1 MSLPPRQV
9 STCASGSQCGA
20 NLAGFILVRSIH
32 INKFIVFVL
41 ALAGLVLTACG
52 GSAASTGWSGAALN
66 ADTLYFGGNDAR
78 VYALNSA
85 TGALTWVF
93 PSDKTLSSIYA
104 TPVIDNDTI
113 YVGGYDGIMR
123 AINANGSQR
132 WQFPTEANLAVYG
145 PIVPTALV
153 VNNTVYYG
161 DNMHNFYALDAATG
175 AKKWQFLTQ
184 NKIWS
189 GAVYANGT
197 LYFGSLDHNLY
208 ALDAETG
215 AQKWKTTAGGLIA
228 GSPRVQDGVVYV
240 GALNTLLAVDASSGA
255 IKWTF
260 KSPNPNEWLWAQ
272 PTIAN
277 NTVYIG
283 SLTGNMYALDA
294 ATGNRRWT
302 FPLTSGAE
310 IRSALVVDGDTGY
323 FGASDQ
329 NVYAINL
336 TNGQLK
342 WKTADKALAG
352 PIYTTPYLR
361 DGILYIPVQGHNM
374 YALNAADGSRKWC
387 FDGSARQACGN

>member
-1 MSLPPRQV
+1 
-9 STCASGSQCGA
+9 
-20 NLAGFILVRSIH
+20 
-32 INKFIVFVL
+32 
-41 ALAGLVLTACG
+41 
-52 GSAASTGWSGAALN
+52 
-66 ADTLYFGGNDAR
+66 
-78 VYALNSA
+78 
-85 TGALTWVF
+85 
-93 PSDKTLSSIYA
+93 
-104 TPVIDNDTI
+104 
-113 YVGGYDGIMR
+113 MR

-161 DNMHNFYALDAATG
+161 DNMHNFYALDAVTG